1 MKRCVLATLLL
12 ASTAATGPSMAA
24 SDTATDL
31 RAVAE
36 QAVRAQYGQ
45 AGSRVVIVPEKLNP
59 HLRLASCPQA
69 LQAHLP
75 TRQGATTRVA
85 VSVTCP
91 GSGGWVIQ
99 VPVQMQVYRQ
109 VLVTA
114 RPLARGDSIGLG
126 DVHTEERD
134 ITHLA
139 YGYVESL
146 DQLAGRSLARPLSS
160 GAVLEPGQLN
170 GREVVRAGDQV
181 QLIAQLDGIEV
192 RTAGLALDGGDTG
205 ARLRVRNT
213 HSGLVVAGVVLGA
226 DEVKALP

>member
-1 MKRCVLATLLL
+1 MKRPTLVALLL
-12 ASTAATGPSMAA
+12 TSTMATSPSMATA
-24 SDTATDL
+24 DTATAL
-31 RAVAE
+31 SSAAE
-36 QAVRAQYGQ
+36 QAVRAQYAQ
-45 AGSRVVIVPEKLNP
+45 AGSRVVIVSEKLNS
-59 HLRLASCPQA
+59 HLRLAPCTQA
-69 LQAHLP
+69 LQARLP

-91 GSGGWVIQ
+91 GNAGWTIQ

-109 VLVTA
+109 VLVTI
-114 RPLARGDSIGLG
+114 RPLARGDSVGLG
-126 DVHTEERD
+126 DVHSEERD
-134 ITHLA
+134 ITHLG

-146 DQLAGRSLARPLSS
+146 DQIAGRSLARPLSS
-160 GAVLEPGQLN
+160 GTVLEPGQLN

-213 HSGLVVAGVVLGA
+213 HSGLIVAGVVLGA